1 MLEWDPLMNRKTIN
15 ILIGGP
21 AGAGIESAGLLLG
34 QSLNREGASVV
45 VSNEIMSLIRG
56 GHNYNR
62 VRFSYSAP
70 VLCHDETVDIVV
82 ALDKDSFAEHLSQLR
97 EDGVFV
103 YDKSLEGALSPEGG
117 LSSANASSG
126 ASAPG
131 IKMMP
136 VDLVGTA
143 KELGGEIYKNTVAL
157 GVVLGLMGEPL
168 EYLEKMIRDK
178 FGAKGA
184 EIVDANIKALQ
195 AGAGFVDT
203 VHFELERGDKFE
215 GEMLLNG
222 NDAFCLGAVAA
233 GCKFVAAYPMTPA
246 SSIMHTMAA
255 WGKDYGIVMKHSEDE
270 IAAMNMI
277 VGAGFA
283 GARSMTCTS
292 GGGFALMTEAV
303 GLAGCAEV
311 PCVIAESQRVGPS
324 TGLPTRT
331 EQGDLRQVMHASQ
344 GDYPRL
350 VMIPGCVSECFKM
363 SFDAFNLADKYQ
375 IPVIVLLDKYLSE
388 SIVSMSA
395 DRFDA
400 EGLEIDRGKILDS
413 AGALAASE
421 GGFFKRYA
429 ESADGVSGRTLP
441 GVEGGEHVTTS
452 YETDEFGEAVEDR
465 ESRVLEMN
473 KRMRKMDG
481 LLAELDAPELIGAS
495 ADEAEVTFVAFGSLK
510 PVLEEVLGE
519 LSGGALGG
527 KPVKAN
533 ILFIKYAVPFHAEKV
548 STILRAAARVVLVEQ
563 NFSGMM
569 GGVITENTGFKFD
582 EKILKYDGRQMDSSF
597 IIRQL
602 SSDSSKALA

>member
-1 MLEWDPLMNRKTIN
+1 MNRKIIN

-45 VSNEIMSLIRG
+45 VSSEIMSLIRG

-62 VRFSYSAP
+62 VRFSYSSE

-82 ALDKDSFAEHLSQLR
+82 ALDKDSFSEHLSQIR
-97 EDGVFV
+97 EGGVFV
-103 YDKSLEGALSPEGG
+103 YDKSLEG
-117 LSSANASSG
+117 SG
-126 ASAPG
+126 SG
-131 IKMMP
+131 VKMMP

-168 EYLEKMIRDK
+168 EHLEKMIRDK

-184 EIVDANIKALQ
+184 EIVDANLKALR
-195 AGAGFVDT
+195 AGAGFVSE

-215 GEMLLNG
+215 EEMLLNG

-255 WGKDYGIVMKHSEDE
+255 WGKSKGIVMKHSEDE
-270 IAAMNMI
+270 IAAINMI

-311 PCVIAESQRVGPS
+311 PCVVAESQRVGPS

-350 VMIPGCVSECFKM
+350 VMTPGCVGECFKM
-363 SFDAFNLADKYQ
+363 AFDAFNLADKYQ

-388 SIVSMSA
+388 SIVSMSG
-395 DRFDA
+395 DLFSV
-400 EGLEIDRGKILDS
+400 EGSGIERGKILDS
-413 AGALAASE
+413 SGAASVSE

-429 ESADGVSGRTLP
+429 DSPDGVSGRTLP
-441 GVEGGEHVTTS
+441 GTEGGEHVTTS

-465 ESRVLEMN
+465 ESRILEMD

-481 LLAELDAPELIGAS
+481 LLADLDEPKLVGAS
-495 ADEAEVTFVAFGSLK
+495 ADEAEITFVAFGSLK
-510 PVLEEVLGE
+510 PVLEEALSE
-519 LSGGALGG
+519 LDG
-527 KPVKAN
+527 KGVKAN
-533 ILFIKYAVPFHAEKV
+533 ILMIKYAVPFHSGKV
-548 STILRAAARVVLVEQ
+548 STILNAANRVVLVEQ

-582 EKILKYDGRQMDSSF
+582 EKILKYDGRQMDSDF
-597 IIRQL
+597 IIKNL
-602 SSDSSKALA
+602 KT

>member
-1 MLEWDPLMNRKTIN
+1 MNRKTIN

-34 QSLNREGASVV
+34 QSLNREGASVFI
-45 VSNEIMSLIRG
+45 SNEIMSLIRG

-62 VRFSYSAP
+62 VRFSFLEP

-97 EDGVFV
+97 EGGVFV
-103 YDKSLEGALSPEGG
+103 YDKSLEGAATGAGG
-117 LSSANASSG
+117 STADG
-126 ASAPG
+126 VDAPG
-131 IKMMP
+131 VKMMP

-178 FGAKGA
+178 FGSKGA
-184 EIVDANIKALQ
+184 EVVDANIKALR
-195 AGAGFVDT
+195 AGAGFVSE

-215 GEMLLNG
+215 EEMLLNG

-255 WGKDYGIVMKHSEDE
+255 WGRKKGIVMKHAEDE
-270 IAAMNMI
+270 IAAMNMT

-350 VMIPGCVSECFKM
+350 VMIPGDVAECYSM
-363 SFDAFNLADKYQ
+363 GFDAFNLADKYQ

-388 SIVSMSA
+388 SIVSISG
-395 DRFDA
+395 DHFGT

-413 AGALAASE
+413 SGASAASE
-421 GGFFKRYA
+421 EGFFKRYA
-429 ESADGVSGRTLP
+429 ESEDGVSGRTLP
-441 GVEGGEHVTTS
+441 GTEKGEHVTTS

-465 ESRVLEMN
+465 ENRVLEMN

-481 LLAELDAPELIGAS
+481 LLAELPEPELVGAS
-495 ADEAEVTFVAFGSLK
+495 ADEAEITFVGFGSLK
-510 PVLEEVLGE
+510 PVLEEVLTE
-519 LSGGALGG
+519 LD
-527 KPVKAN
+527 VKAN
-533 ILFIKYAVPFHAEKV
+533 ILLIKHAVPFHSEKIEV
-548 STILRAAARVVLVEQ
+548 ILKAANRVILVEQ

-582 EKILKYDGRQMDSSF
+582 EKILKYDGRQMDSEF
-597 IIRQL
+597 IINKL
-602 SSDSSKALA
+602 NSL